1 MRGPAERDKL
11 IWGWL
16 RLALGMA
23 QIVLS
28 TAALVLL
35 SAVGL
40 QSITWVFIL
49 GAAIAMVVSRLLYH
63 GRPGPGKEKMAMTE
77 SKKRVLI

>member
-1 MRGPAERDKL
+1 VRGPAERDKL

-40 QSITWVFIL
+40 RSITWVFIL

-63 GRPGPGKEKMAMTE
+63 GRSGPGLKGENGND
-77 SKKRVLI
+77 

>member
-1 MRGPAERDKL
+1 VRGPAKRDEL

-16 RLALGMA
+16 RLALGVA

-28 TAALVLL
+28 TAALALL

-40 QSITWVFIL
+40 RSITWVFIL
-49 GAAIAMVVSRLLYH
+49 SAAIAMVVSAFFITA
-63 GRPGPGKEKMAMTE
+63 GPAPD
-77 SKKRVLI
+77 

>member
-40 QSITWVFIL
+40 QSITWVSSWAPPPQWWSAAFFITE
-49 GAAIAMVVSRLLYH
+49 
-63 GRPGPGKEKMAMTE
+63 GPAPD
-77 SKKRVLI
+77 

>member
-1 MRGPAERDKL
+1 MGM
-11 IWGWL
+11 L
-16 RLALGMA
+16 RLALGVA

-28 TAALVLL
+28 VAALVLL

-49 GAAIAMVVSRLLYH
+49 GTAIAMVVSRLLYH
-63 GRPGPGKEKMAMTE
+63 GRSGPGLKGENGND
-77 SKKRVLI
+77 

>member
-1 MRGPAERDKL
+1 VERDKL

-16 RLALGMA
+16 RLTLGVA

-40 QSITWVFIL
+40 QSITWGFIL
-49 GAAIAMVVSRLLYH
+49 STAVAMVVSRLL
-63 GRPGPGKEKMAMTE
+63 
-77 SKKRVLI
+77 

>member
-1 MRGPAERDKL
+1 V
-11 IWGWL
+11 
-16 RLALGMA
+16 A

-28 TAALVLL
+28 AAALALL

-49 GAAIAMVVSRLLYH
+49 SAAIAMVVSRLLYH
-63 GRPGPGKEKMAMTE
+63 GRPGPRLKGENGND
-77 SKKRVLI
+77 